1 MANGREDYQLRAPR
15 VGPRHAF
22 TPTTGC
28 RATPALRVACKNTY
42 SSSDGGNASMD
53 GAACVSDRGP
63 PVPLTAAEYRPKA
76 TSDSKNSSPQIH
88 GALTVIP
95 FIFPIGGIAAG
106 TPFFPGGILRRRI
119 ILRRHPR
126 CTVAHITSNYSD
138 S

>member
-1 MANGREDYQLRAPR
+1 
-15 VGPRHAF
+15 
-22 TPTTGC
+22 
-28 RATPALRVACKNTY
+28 
-42 SSSDGGNASMD
+42 MD

-88 GALTVIP
+88 GAFTVIP
-95 FIFPIGGIAAG
+95 FILPMGGIAAG
-106 TPFFPGGILRRRI
+106 TRFVPGGILRRRI

-138 S
+138 SMPGVR